1 MHRRFSLRE
10 IFAIS
15 EINKELLNGIFT
27 EFDTSIPTKNII
39 NRLNLGELQIDDI
52 STKFSGESTKKY
64 TLIG

>member
-1 MHRRFSLRE
+1 MHRRFSLCE